1 MVALTALN
9 EIRIL
14 DLYPTPKVDYE
25 HPRPFHM
32 EVAPFHLN
40 GYTLRV
46 LSTDLKVSTTL
57 YSIINHHTK
66 VLLIVSDINNFLS
79 QVIEQN
85 LKKLIF
91 YYGATDHW
99 APVSYYEDMK
109 KKFPEGEICLLK
121 GSLNMHLFWNLQRK
135 SLKWL
140 HPGYKM

>member
-1 MVALTALN
+1 MKVLLN
-9 EIRIL
+9 S
-14 DLYPTPKVDYE
+14 
-25 HPRPFHM
+25 
-32 EVAPFHLN
+32 FHLN

-109 KKFPEGEICLLK
+109 KKFPEGEIYLCE
-121 GSLNMHLFWNLQRK
+121 RK
-135 SLKWL
+135 FKHAFVLESSEEVAEMVAPWIQDVIVQDWQQGL
-140 HPGYKM
+140 